1 MLTLF
6 IKQLKKATI
15 KKLIEKAYCMNSS
28 NGITP
33 ETKTKIIN
41 ICKAIIPD
49 AAIWLYGS
57 RARADFSENSDI
69 DLALEAD
76 RPISFFEISELK
88 DTLRATNLSYSF
100 DIVDINSI
108 KDNNFENMIKK
119 ERILWKK

>member
-1 MLTLF
+1 
-6 IKQLKKATI
+6 
-15 KKLIEKAYCMNSS
+15 MNS
-28 NGITP
+28 NFGLTP
-33 ETKTKIIN
+33 EAQTKIIN

-49 AAIWLYGS
+49 AAIWIYGS
-57 RARADFSENSDI
+57 RARTDYSENSDV

-88 DTLRATNLSYSF
+88 DTLKATNLAYSF

-108 KDNNFENMIKK
+108 KDQNFKNMIKK